1 MTRDTHLNA
10 LNLSF
15 SSGSLS
21 GLYHFRL
28 TFCIVRVLIIVIIL
42 LSPFLSPEREIKVLR
57 QLNIPVHDR
66 LKAHGLLSTLAF
78 RF

>member
-42 LSPFLSPEREIKVLR
+42 LSPFLSPEKGD
-57 QLNIPVHDR
+57 Q
-66 LKAHGLLSTLAF
+66 GLESAEYTSP
-78 RF
+78 